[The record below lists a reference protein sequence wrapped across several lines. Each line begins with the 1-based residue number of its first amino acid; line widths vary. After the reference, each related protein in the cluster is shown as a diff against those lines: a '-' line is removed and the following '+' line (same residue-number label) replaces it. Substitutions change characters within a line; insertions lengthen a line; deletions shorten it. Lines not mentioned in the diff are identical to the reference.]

1 MYRPPRHPNSSL
13 RLLKLSPKLQPCAR
27 TMLDLAARQPGKALT
42 VEEVARQA
50 GVSLKQGIEGVRT
63 LHQESERL
71 GVASFFGWDTDRRTG
86 EISFAMNPETAAMWS
101 RV

>member
-1 MYRPPRHPNSSL
+1 MYRPPRRPNSSL
-13 RLLKLSPKLQPCAR
+13 RLLKTSPRLQPCAR
-27 TMLDLAARQPGKALT
+27 TILDLAARQPGKSVT
-42 VEEVARQA
+42 VKDAARQA

-71 GVASFFGWDTDRRTG
+71 GIASFFGWDTDRKTG

-101 RV
+101 TV